1 MKKTAVALLTLALA
15 LQATAD
21 AHLLPVGEFVGRDGR
36 PGKGLTWKLS
46 DQQGRTLAAKLT
58 ARHARVQ
65 FNLDYEHQSMLS
77 EQNGQPAPAS
87 GWAAAFEWRDGVGL
101 FALNVQWTAR
111 AKEMIEAGEY
121 KYISPVIVYDKE
133 TGQVIDVLNASLVN
147 IPNLDL
153 SPVAQE
159 RVARLNA
166 SFSTHPEQ
174 SMNEVLKALLK
185 ALGLPVTEATTA
197 EQAVTAV
204 SALKAA
210 ALPADL
216 VKALGLAET
225 ATPAEAVTA
234 AAALKANADKAASLT
249 TEVAALKASGA
260 GSNPDPTKFVSLE
273 SFNALNGEVAALR
286 AAGVATEVDKLIDQA
301 RAEGKCSPVVEKVWR
316 DIGKVDVAQLKAL
329 IKDTPANPALAGQT
343 QTSGKAAAALDPK
356 APGTPEELAMCKSMG
371 LTLEQFRAGA
381 EAAA

>member
-21 AHLLPVGEFVGRDGR
+21 LHLLPVGEFVGRDGR

-87 GWAAAFEWRDGVGL
+87 GWATAFEWRDGVGL
-101 FALNVQWTAR
+101 FALNVQWTAK

-121 KYISPVIVYDKE
+121 KYISPVIVYDKQ
-133 TGQVIDVLNASLVN
+133 TGEVIDVLNASLVN
-147 IPNLDL
+147 IPCLDL

-210 ALPADL
+210 ALPVDL

-225 ATPAEAVTA
+225 ATPAEVVTA

-249 TEVAALKASGA
+249 TEVATLKAGGA
-260 GSNPDPTKFVSLE
+260 GGNPDPTKF
-273 SFNALNGEVAALR
+273 
-286 AAGVATEVDKLIDQA
+286 
-301 RAEGKCSPVVEKVWR
+301 
-316 DIGKVDVAQLKAL
+316 
-329 IKDTPANPALAGQT
+329 
-343 QTSGKAAAALDPK
+343 
-356 APGTPEELAMCKSMG
+356 
-371 LTLEQFRAGA
+371 
-381 EAAA
+381 

>member
-21 AHLLPVGEFVGRDGR
+21 VHLLPVGEFVGRDGR

-87 GWAAAFEWRDGVGL
+87 GWATAFEWRDGVGL

-234 AAALKANADKAASLT
+234 AAALKANADKAAGLT

-343 QTSGKAAAALDPK
+343 QTGGKAAAALDPK

-371 LTLEQFRAGA
+371 LTLEQFRGGA
-381 EAAA
+381 EVAA

>member
-15 LQATAD
+15 LQASAD
-21 AHLLPVGEFVGRDGR
+21 VHLLPVGEFVGRDGR

-87 GWAAAFEWRDGVGL
+87 GWANAFEWRDGVGL
-101 FALNVQWTAR
+101 FALAVQWTAR

-133 TGQVIDVLNASLVN
+133 TGEVFDVLNASLVN

-166 SFSTHPEQ
+166 SFSTQPTEQ
-174 SMNEVLKALLK
+174 SMNPVLAALLK
-185 ALGLPVTEATTA
+185 ALGLPETDATTA
-197 EQAVTAV
+197 EQAVSAV
-204 SALKAA
+204 ATLKAGA
-210 ALPADL
+210 AELR
-216 VKALGLAET
+216 KAAGVAET
-225 ATPAEAVTA
+225 VAAADAVTA
-234 AAALKANADKAASLT
+234 VAALKAGADKVAGLT
-249 TEVAALKASGA
+249 TEVAALKAGGA
-260 GSNPDPTKFVSLE
+260 GGNPDPTKYV
-273 SFNALNGEVAALR
+273 ALDKFTELHGEVAKLR
-286 AAGVATEVDKLIDQA
+286 AGSVDREVDELIAAA
-301 RAEGKCSPVVEKVWR
+301 RAEGKCSPVVEAVWK
-316 DIGKVDVAQLKAL
+316 DIGKADIAKLRAL
-329 IKDTPANPALAGQT
+329 IEKTPGNPALAGQT
-343 QTSGKAAAALDPK
+343 QTSGKAAAAVDPK
-356 APGTPEELAMCKSMG
+356 APGSPEELAMCKSMG

>member
-15 LQATAD
+15 LQASAD
-21 AHLLPVGEFVGRDGR
+21 VHLLPVGEFVGRDGR

-87 GWAAAFEWRDGVGL
+87 GWATAFEWRDGVGL
-101 FALNVQWTAR
+101 FALNVQWTAK

-121 KYISPVIVYDKE
+121 KYISPVIVFDKE
-133 TGQVIDVLNASLVN
+133 TGEVFDVLNASLVN

-210 ALPADL
+210 AMPADL
-216 VKALGLAET
+216 VKTLGLAET

-249 TEVAALKASGA
+249 TEVATLKASGA
-260 GSNPDPTKFVSLE
+260 GGNPDPTKFVAFE
-273 SFNALNGEVAALR
+273 SFNELTKEVAALR
-286 AAGVATEVDKLIDQA
+286 ATGVDREVDELIAAA

-316 DIGKVDVAQLKAL
+316 DIGKVDIAQLKAL

-343 QTSGKAAAALDPK
+343 QTNGKSPAVVDPK
-356 APGTPEELAMCKSMG
+356 APGTADELAMCKNLGIS
-371 LTLEQFRAGA
+371 LEEFRSGA

>member
-21 AHLLPVGEFVGRDGR
+21 VHLLPVGEFVGRDGR

-87 GWAAAFEWRDGVGL
+87 GWATAFEWRDGVGL
-101 FALNVQWTAR
+101 FALNVQWTAK

-121 KYISPVIVYDKE
+121 KYISPVIVYDKQ
-133 TGQVIDVLNASLVN
+133 TGEVIDVLNASLVN
-147 IPNLDL
+147 IPCLDL

-210 ALPADL
+210 AMPADL

-225 ATPAEAVTA
+225 ATPAEVVTA
-234 AAALKANADKAASLT
+234 AVALKANADKAASLT
-249 TEVAALKASGA
+249 TEVATLKASGA
-260 GSNPDPTKFVSLE
+260 GGNPDPTKFVALE
-273 SFNALNGEVAALR
+273 SFNALTKEVAALR
-286 AAGVATEVDKLIDQA
+286 ANGVDREVDELIAAA

-316 DIGKVDVAQLKAL
+316 DIGKVDIAQLKAL

-343 QTSGKAAAALDPK
+343 QTNGKSPAVVDPK
-356 APGTPEELAMCKSMG
+356 APGTADELAMCKNLGIS
-371 LTLEQFRAGA
+371 LEEFRSGA
-381 EAAA
+381 EVIA

>member
-21 AHLLPVGEFVGRDGR
+21 VHLLPVGEFVGRDGR

-46 DQQGRTLAAKLT
+46 DQQGRALAATLT

-87 GWAAAFEWRDGVGL
+87 GWANAFEWRDGLGL
-101 FALNVQWTAR
+101 FALNVQWTAK

-121 KYISPVIVYDKE
+121 KYISPVIVYDKQS
-133 TGQVIDVLNASLVN
+133 GQVIDVLNASLVN
-147 IPNLDL
+147 IPCLDL

-185 ALGLPVTEATTA
+185 ALGLAETEATTA
-197 EQAVTAV
+197 EQAVSAV
-204 SALKAA
+204 TALKAA
-210 ALPADL
+210 AMPADL

-225 ATPAEAVTA
+225 ATPADMVTAVTA
-234 AAALKANADKAASLT
+234 LKASADKVATLT
-249 TEVAALKASGA
+249 TEVATLKASGA
-260 GSNPDPTKFVSLE
+260 GGNPDPTKFVSLE
-273 SFNALNGEVAALR
+273 SFTQLNTEVAALR
-286 AAGVATEVDKLIDQA
+286 AANVSSEVDKLIEQA
-301 RAEGKCSPVVEKVWR
+301 RAEGKCSPVVEGVWR
-316 DIGKVDVAQLKAL
+316 DIGKVDIAKLKAL

-343 QTSGKAAAALDPK
+343 QTSGKPAAAADPK
-356 APGTPEELAMCKSMG
+356 APATEAELAMCKNLG
-371 LTLEQFRAGA
+371 LSLEEFRSGA
-381 EAAA
+381 EATA

>member
-87 GWAAAFEWRDGVGL
+87 GWATAFEWRDGVGL

-316 DIGKVDVAQLKAL
+316 DIGKVDIAQLKAL

>member
-36 PGKGLTWKLS
+36 PGKGLTWTLS

-87 GWAAAFEWRDGVGL
+87 GWATAFEWRDGVGL

-234 AAALKANADKAASLT
+234 AAALKANADKAAGLT

-301 RAEGKCSPVVEKVWR
+301 RAEGKCSPVVEAVWR
-316 DIGKVDVAQLKAL
+316 DIGKVNVAQLKAL

-343 QTSGKAAAALDPK
+343 QTGGKPAAALDPK

-371 LTLEQFRAGA
+371 LTIEQFRAGA
-381 EAAA
+381 EVAA